1 MVVGVWTEKVCKN
14 SWNGTSVDQKGWMSV
29 TREREK
35 RLAALVLGVLV
46 FVAFWPVASAAPPP
60 ATRTFTMAAVEPKGG
75 ATVDKE
81 PFPRDPLP
89 EGKGYVLKEPDPK
102 TGRWE
107 VSTYRWDPSQIL
119 VYQGDTVVLEILGV
133 NGDVHPAR
141 IEGYVPGF
149 VVRRGH
155 ITRLSFTAD
164 KAGFFKIECTT
175 HHSSMVG
182 YLVVLPR

>member
-1 MVVGVWTEKVCKN
+1 MHQMIDLGRFAARV
-14 SWNGTSVDQKGWMSV
+14 
-29 TREREK
+29 
-35 RLAALVLGVLV
+35 LAALVLGVLV
-46 FVAFWPVASAAPPP
+46 FVAVWPAASAAPPP

-75 ATVDKE
+75 TTVDKE
-81 PFPRDPLP
+81 PFPHHPLP

-107 VSTYRWDPSQIL
+107 VSTYRWEPSQIV

-141 IEGYVPGF
+141 IEEYVPGF
-149 VVRRGH
+149 VVRRGQV
-155 ITRLSFTAD
+155 TRLTFTAD

-175 HHSSMVG
+175 HQPTMVG
-182 YLVVLPR
+182 YLVVLPRQ

>member
-1 MVVGVWTEKVCKN
+1 MHQRIARVPWAVRG
-14 SWNGTSVDQKGWMSV
+14 
-29 TREREK
+29 
-35 RLAALVLGVLV
+35 LALFGISALVLA
-46 FVAFWPVASAAPPP
+46 AFWPAASAAPPP

-75 ATVDKE
+75 TTVDKE

-107 VSTYRWDPSQIL
+107 VSTYRWDPSQIV

-141 IEGYVPGF
+141 IEGYVSGF

-155 ITRLSFTAD
+155 VTRLTFTAD

-175 HHSSMVG
+175 HQPSMVG
-182 YLVVLPR
+182 YLVVLPRQ

>member
-1 MVVGVWTEKVCKN
+1 MKCVSIGRQSERGRTMHARMRRSDRTAKVL
-14 SWNGTSVDQKGWMSV
+14 SPLLG
-29 TREREK
+29 
-35 RLAALVLGVLV
+35 AALVLGVLV
-46 FVAFWPVASAAPPP
+46 FVAFWPAASAAPPP

-75 ATVDKE
+75 TTVDKE

-107 VSTYRWDPSQIL
+107 VSTYRWEPSQIV

-155 ITRLSFTAD
+155 LTRLTFTAD
-164 KAGFFKIECTT
+164 KAGFFTIECTT
-175 HHSSMVG
+175 HQPSMVG
-182 YLVVLPR
+182 TLVVLPRQ

>member
-1 MVVGVWTEKVCKN
+1 
-14 SWNGTSVDQKGWMSV
+14 MSM

-46 FVAFWPVASAAPPP
+46 FVAFWPAASAAPPP

-75 ATVDKE
+75 TTVDKE

-107 VSTYRWDPSQIL
+107 VSTYRWEPSQI
-119 VYQGDTVVLEILGV
+119 VVKQGHL
-133 NGDVHPAR
+133 
-141 IEGYVPGF
+141 
-149 VVRRGH
+149 
-155 ITRLSFTAD
+155 TRLTFTAD
-164 KAGFFKIECTT
+164 KAGFFTIECTT
-175 HHSSMVG
+175 HQPSMVG
-182 YLVVLPR
+182 TLVVLPRQ

>member
-1 MVVGVWTEKVCKN
+1 MHKSIARVRWTAR
-14 SWNGTSVDQKGWMSV
+14 G
-29 TREREK
+29 
-35 RLAALVLGVLV
+35 LALFGFAVLVL
-46 FVAFWPVASAAPPP
+46 VAFWPAASAAPPP

-75 ATVDKE
+75 TTVDKE
-81 PFPRDPLP
+81 PFPHHPLP

-107 VSTYRWDPSQIL
+107 VSTYRWEPSQIV

-149 VVRRGH
+149 VVRRGQV
-155 ITRLSFTAD
+155 TRLTFTAD

-175 HHSSMVG
+175 HHPSMVG
-182 YLVVLPR
+182 YLVVLQRQ

>member
-1 MVVGVWTEKVCKN
+1 
-14 SWNGTSVDQKGWMSV
+14 
-29 TREREK
+29 
-35 RLAALVLGVLV
+35 
-46 FVAFWPVASAAPPP
+46 
-60 ATRTFTMAAVEPKGG
+60 MAAVEPKGG
-75 ATVDKE
+75 TTVDKE

-155 ITRLSFTAD
+155 LTRLTFTAD

-175 HHSSMVG
+175 HQPSMVG
-182 YLVVLPR
+182 TLVVLPRQ

>member
-1 MVVGVWTEKVCKN
+1 MRTRMRH
-14 SWNGTSVDQKGWMSV
+14 SDQTAKALSSLLG
-29 TREREK
+29 
-35 RLAALVLGVLV
+35 AGLVL
-46 FVAFWPVASAAPPP
+46 ATSWPAASAAPPP

-81 PFPRDPLP
+81 PFPQDPLP
-89 EGKGYVLKEPDPK
+89 EGKGYVLKKPDPH

-107 VSTYRWDPSQIL
+107 VSTYRWEPSQIV

-155 ITRLSFTAD
+155 MTRVTFTAD

-175 HHSSMVG
+175 HQPSMVG
-182 YLVVLPR
+182 TLVVLPRQ